1 MHVSDHSRVAS
12 LLFFYRVI
20 RSGFMLLIA
29 VEQRFCKFAL
39 LCAVHLICVLPGTS
53 FAVMGYWSTHRERAG
68 SCVPRPNEMANLDN
82 GFAATRARMLEN
94 ALND

>member
-39 LCAVHLICVLPGTS
+39 FCAVHLNL
-53 FAVMGYWSTHRERAG
+53 
-68 SCVPRPNEMANLDN
+68 RPSRHVIYLQ
-82 GFAATRARMLEN
+82 
-94 ALND
+94 

>member
-20 RSGFMLLIA
+20 RSGFLLLIA
-29 VEQRFCKFAL
+29 VEQRIL
-39 LCAVHLICVLPGTS
+39 QVRVVLCCPFELRPSRCVIYLQRWGIGQRTEK
-53 FAVMGYWSTHRERAG
+53 ER
-68 SCVPRPNEMANLDN
+68 VPAYPVPMRWR
-82 GFAATRARMLEN
+82 TTWTN

>member
-39 LCAVHLICVLPGTS
+39 FCAVHLNLRPSRHHCSDGVLVN
-53 FAVMGYWSTHRERAG
+53 AHRKSG
-68 SCVPRPNEMANLDN
+68 FLCTRPNEIANLGN
-82 GFAATRARMLEN
+82 GFADTQTRMLKY

>member
-1 MHVSDHSRVAS
+1 MHVSDHSRLAS

-39 LCAVHLICVLPGTS
+39 FCAVHLNCVLPGTS
-53 FAVMGYWSTHRERAG
+53 FY
-68 SCVPRPNEMANLDN
+68 LQ
-82 GFAATRARMLEN
+82 
-94 ALND
+94 

>member
-29 VEQRFCKFAL
+29 VEQRFCKFSL
-39 LCAVHLICVLPGTS
+39 FCDVHLNCVLPGY
-53 FAVMGYWSTHRERAG
+53 VILPG
-68 SCVPRPNEMANLDN
+68 SDVNAPRKS
-82 GFAATRARMLEN
+82 GFLRTPSQ
-94 ALND
+94 

>member
-12 LLFFYRVI
+12 LFFFYKVI

-39 LCAVHLICVLPGTS
+39 FCAVHLICVLPGTS
-53 FAVMGYWSTHRERAG
+53 FLPAVGIGQRTEKER
-68 SCVPRPNEMANLDN
+68 VPA
-82 GFAATRARMLEN
+82 
-94 ALND
+94 

>member
-20 RSGFMLLIA
+20 RSGFIA
-29 VEQRFCKFAL
+29 SYCGRTEILQARVAL
-39 LCAVHLICVLPGTS
+39 CCPFNLRPSRHVICSDGVLVNAPRKGGFLRT
-53 FAVMGYWSTHRERAG
+53 
-68 SCVPRPNEMANLDN
+68 RPNEMANLDN

>member
-1 MHVSDHSRVAS
+1 MHVSNHSRVAS

-39 LCAVHLICVLPGTS
+39 FCAVHLICVLRHFTCS
-53 FAVMGYWSTHRERAG
+53 RYWSTHREGAG
-68 SCVPRPNEMANLDN
+68 SCVTRPNEMANLDN
-82 GFAATRARMLEN
+82 GFAATQARMLEN